1 MYTPAP
7 RTHDILHR
15 HCNWVVFIWKLHF
28 TFTFSRSE
36 VFKTQH
42 KFQIFVDIDL
52 TSHLSHFIF
61 FRPWED
67 YHSNEHERS
76 DELKSL
82 LRRLLSANE
91 VLQHTA
97 TVQDLVDE
105 HSISVFVKVA
115 TKIFEF
121 VEIIHE
127 NITTDEI
134 LPSLSLV
141 VTVIFIL
148 IGGYVMSYL
157 GNFHIKC

>member
-1 MYTPAP
+1 M
-7 RTHDILHR
+7 
-15 HCNWVVFIWKLHF
+15 
-28 TFTFSRSE
+28 
-36 VFKTQH
+36 
-42 KFQIFVDIDL
+42 DIDL